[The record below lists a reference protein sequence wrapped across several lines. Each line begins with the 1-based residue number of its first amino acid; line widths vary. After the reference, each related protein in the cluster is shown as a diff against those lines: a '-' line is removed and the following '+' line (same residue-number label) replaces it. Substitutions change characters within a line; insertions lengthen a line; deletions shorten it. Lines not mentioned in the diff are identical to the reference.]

1 MYFYELFND
10 TNGVCNTA
18 FDIDAVR
25 AKDIFGDIEND
36 DDAKQ
41 VIDGFLLFNLND
53 KLVTSKIGKIAG
65 SMQGLDNARQFAVK
79 MWLLEYYPQLKDNKK
94 IIDTEIDNLTN
105 CIRIIET
112 HETNTSN
119 TSDASTG
126 KDNNKVF
133 GFDSVSASDADESRH
148 ENNATHN
155 ASNTHD
161 LTSSENGNATGK
173 SKVELLKEN
182 IEFNKNCYYDIV
194 LNTVREFFTLALYE

>member
-155 ASNTHD
+155 ASNTRF
-161 LTSSENGNATGK
+161 
-173 SKVELLKEN
+173 N
-182 IEFNKNCYYDIV
+182 I
-194 LNTVREFFTLALYE
+194 